1 MKRSLRLLG
10 GFFRVRQPLL
20 SLPAL
25 LPGAALLPVATILPA
40 AAFSLD
46 GWYSSGMWWFVLP
59 LLALLGTP
67 LFAVLAL
74 AALIAFGSEG
84 ISSTAVATDMSR
96 LASSPVL
103 IAIPLFTFAGYLF
116 AESGTPRRLVRLT
129 RAAFG
134 WVPGG
139 LAIVTMIACAI
150 FTAFTGASGVTI
162 VAMGGLLMPAL
173 LQDKF
178 SERFSL
184 GLLTTGGSLGILF
197 PPSLAL
203 IIYSYV
209 ATSTAGAELIDPL
222 AGPTVDRLFLAGI
235 VPGILLIGLL
245 SILAFWQNRRSQ
257 RGTTPVKWRELWG
270 AVREAAWEIPLP
282 FVLLGGIY
290 GGKLTVTEAA
300 AMTAFYALVVEV
312 FIYRDI
318 PLRKLPEITTESM
331 TLVGGILVI
340 IASAMGLT
348 NYLIDAEIPMIILD
362 EMEGLISSRIG
373 FLLALNVFLLI
384 VGCLMDIFSAL
395 IVVVPLIIPI
405 ALQYGVDLTHLGIIF
420 LTNLEIGY
428 STPPVGLNLFISSF
442 RFKQPIVKVY
452 AASIPFL
459 LMLLVAL
466 LLVTYLPEI
475 SLTLV
480 RLFE

>member
-1 MKRSLRLLG
+1 
-10 GFFRVRQPLL
+10 
-20 SLPAL
+20 
-25 LPGAALLPVATILPA
+25 
-40 AAFSLD
+40 
-46 GWYSSGMWWFVLP
+46 
-59 LLALLGTP
+59 
-67 LFAVLAL
+67 
-74 AALIAFGSEG
+74 
-84 ISSTAVATDMSR
+84 
-96 LASSPVL
+96 
-103 IAIPLFTFAGYLF
+103 
-116 AESGTPRRLVRLT
+116 
-129 RAAFG
+129 
-134 WVPGG
+134 
-139 LAIVTMIACAI
+139 
-150 FTAFTGASGVTI
+150 
-162 VAMGGLLMPAL
+162 
-173 LQDKF
+173 
-178 SERFSL
+178 
-184 GLLTTGGSLGILF
+184 
-197 PPSLAL
+197 
-203 IIYSYV
+203 
-209 ATSTAGAELIDPL
+209 
-222 AGPTVDRLFLAGI
+222 
-235 VPGILLIGLL
+235 
-245 SILAFWQNRRSQ
+245 
-257 RGTTPVKWRELWG
+257 
-270 AVREAAWEIPLP
+270 
-282 FVLLGGIY
+282 
-290 GGKLTVTEAA
+290 
-300 AMTAFYALVVEV
+300 
-312 FIYRDI
+312 
-318 PLRKLPEITTESM
+318 M